1 MPVFIDKEDEKT
13 WLNKDLSKNDVL
25 ELCQPSQDPA
35 MRAYTISKLLTTRNI
50 VTSIPQVLDPM
61 NYQLAIEEA
70 NQFLLTGDKKKAIE
84 AFKNAV
90 SGEKISVN
98 DLINVAGQEI
108 RAELQLI

>member
-1 MPVFIDKEDEKT
+1 
-13 WLNKDLSKNDVL
+13 
-25 ELCQPSQDPA
+25 
-35 MRAYTISKLLTTRNI
+35 
-50 VTSIPQVLDPM
+50 M
-61 NYQLAIEEA
+61 NYQLAIEED